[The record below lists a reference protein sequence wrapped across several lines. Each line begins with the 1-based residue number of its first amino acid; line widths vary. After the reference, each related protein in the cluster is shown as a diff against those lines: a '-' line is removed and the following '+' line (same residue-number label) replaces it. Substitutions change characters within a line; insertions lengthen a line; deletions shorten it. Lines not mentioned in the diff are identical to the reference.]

1 MRTDEEMQITLRTL
15 QQDFGVDVAPAQGLS
30 GADLATW
37 RNRPGILFSRE
48 NTLSYAPKEHKW
60 STPNDRLWHIPRTPN
75 SPGSPSGA

>member
-37 RNRPGILFSRE
+37 LE
-48 NTLSYAPKEHKW
+48 Q
-60 STPNDRLWHIPRTPN
+60 
-75 SPGSPSGA
+75 GSIEKTGNKAR

>member
-37 RNRPGILFSRE
+37 LEQGSSQNSE
-48 NTLSYAPKEHKW
+48 NKA
-60 STPNDRLWHIPRTPN
+60 R
-75 SPGSPSGA
+75 

>member
-37 RNRPGILFSRE
+37 LEQAGDTVWGR
-48 NTLSYAPKEHKW
+48 
-60 STPNDRLWHIPRTPN
+60 
-75 SPGSPSGA
+75 

>member
-37 RNRPGILFSRE
+37 LDQAGDTVFERE
-48 NTLSYAPKEHKW
+48 HAELRAQRAQMEHSK
-60 STPNDRLWHIPRTPN
+60 
-75 SPGSPSGA
+75 